1 MIYYSAQTQKWEP
14 YANVVNF
21 TSSEGGPQ
29 EAYCNNIQDYVE
41 MVKTYPYKFSN
52 LVSKGITLTQEQ
64 QQRLDWL
71 NSLEEVLTNNYESEV
86 VLFVVHGAIP
96 ENTKSQFLLDVALNY
111 SETTQSYLDS
121 VRVKEAKESRE
132 EEVNRITVTTSLGNV
147 FDGDEKSQDR
157 MSRAI
162 TTLLP
167 SETTTWVLSNNT
179 PQEVTREEL
188 QEALRL
194 AGAEQTR
201 IWVKPYVLDNPYIKE
216 ESDATPS

>member
-1 MIYYSAQTQKWEP
+1 MIYYSTQTQKWEP
-14 YANVVNF
+14 YANVVKF
-21 TSSEGGPQ
+21 ISSEDGVQ
-29 EAYCNNIQDYVE
+29 ETYCNNVQDYVE

-64 QQRLDWL
+64 QQRLAWL
-71 NSLEEVLTNNYESEV
+71 NSLEEVLTNKYESEV

-96 ENTKSQFLLDVALNY
+96 ENTKSQFLLDVALIY
-111 SETTQSYLDS
+111 SETTQSYLDF
-121 VRVKEAKESRE
+121 VRVKEAKESRA
-132 EEVNRITVTTSLGNV
+132 EEVDRITVTTSLGNV

-201 IWVKPYVLDNPYIKE
+201 IWVRPYV
-216 ESDATPS
+216 

>member
-1 MIYYSAQTQKWEP
+1 MIYYSTQTQKWEP
-14 YANVVNF
+14 YANVVKF
-21 TSSEGGPQ
+21 ISSEDGVQ
-29 EAYCNNIQDYVE
+29 ETYCNNVQDYVE
-41 MVKTYPYKFSN
+41 MVRAYPYKFSN
-52 LVSKGITLTQEQ
+52 LVSKSVILSQEQ

-121 VRVKEAKESRE
+121 VRVKEAKESRAQ
-132 EEVNRITVTTSLGNV
+132 EVGRITVTTSLGNA

-201 IWVKPYVLDNPYIKE
+201 IWVKPYV
-216 ESDATPS
+216 

>member
-1 MIYYSAQTQKWEP
+1 MIYYSKQTKKWEP
-14 YANVVNF
+14 YANVVKF
-21 TSSEGGPQ
+21 ISSEDGVQ
-29 EAYCNNIQDYVE
+29 ETYCNNVQDYVE

-52 LVSKGITLTQEQ
+52 LVSKGTTLTQEQ

-96 ENTKSQFLLDVALNY
+96 ENTKSQFLLDVALIY

-121 VRVKEAKESRE
+121 VRIKEAKEIRA
-132 EEVNRITVTTSLGNV
+132 EEVDRITVTTSLDNV

-167 SETTTWVLSNNT
+167 SETTTWVLSNNI

-201 IWVKPYVLDNPYIKE
+201 IWVKPYVLEKPSIDE
-216 ESDATPS
+216 ESGATR

>member
-1 MIYYSAQTQKWEP
+1 
-14 YANVVNF
+14 
-21 TSSEGGPQ
+21 
-29 EAYCNNIQDYVE
+29 
-41 MVKTYPYKFSN
+41 MVRTYPYKFSN
-52 LVSKGITLTQEQ
+52 LVSKGILLTQEQ

-86 VLFVVHGAIP
+86 VVFVVHGAIP
-96 ENTKSQFLLDVALNY
+96 ENTKSQFLLDVALIY
-111 SETTQSYLDS
+111 SETTQSYLDF
-121 VRVKEAKESRE
+121 VRVKEAKEIRA
-132 EEVNRITVTTSLGNV
+132 EEVGRITVTTSLGNV

-201 IWVKPYVLDNPYIKE
+201 IWVRPYV
-216 ESDATPS
+216 